1 MTGDAPSRSPAA
13 APDPHVSV
21 PTGTMPRR
29 SNVLAI
35 ASGKG
40 GVGKTW
46 LSITLAHALARI
58 GCRTLLFDGDL
69 GLANID
75 VQLGLTPQNDLGGVI
90 AGRIPLNRAI
100 MSYSEGGFDL
110 IAGRSGSGS
119 LATLPSDRLAAL
131 RREVDEIG
139 RDYDRVVLDLGAG
152 IERPVRLLARHS
164 RACLVLATD
173 EPTSIT
179 DAYAFIKVAQLDG
192 LCADL
197 RIVVNMAPNQR
208 AGEQT
213 YRALRRACIEFLK
226 FEPSLAGII
235 RRDDHVRDSIRRQ
248 TALLN
253 RHPGAD
259 AAADVERIADGLVSE
274 L

>member
-1 MTGDAPSRSPAA
+1 MTGAPTRSPATVPDPQAAIPIPAPSRP
-13 APDPHVSV
+13 
-21 PTGTMPRR
+21 G
-29 SNVLAI
+29 NVLAV

-46 LSITLAHALARI
+46 FSITLAHALARV

-75 VQLGLTPQNDLGGVI
+75 VQLGLMPQNDLSGVI
-90 AGRIPLNRAI
+90 AGRIPMHRAI
-100 MSYSEGGFDL
+100 VNYAEGGFDL

-119 LATLPSDRLAAL
+119 LATLSAERLAAL

-152 IERPVRLLARHS
+152 IERSVRLLARNS

-179 DAYAFIKVAQLDG
+179 DAYAFMKVAQREG

-197 RIVVNMAPNQR
+197 RIVVNMASNQH

-213 YRALRRACIEFLK
+213 YGALRRACTRFLQ
-226 FEPSLAGII
+226 FEPPLAGII

-248 TALLN
+248 TAILN
-253 RHPGAD
+253 RHPSAD
-259 AAADVERIADGLVSE
+259 AAADVERIASSLAGE
-274 L
+274 M

>member
-1 MTGDAPSRSPAA
+1 MTGAPSPSP
-13 APDPHVSV
+13 PGP
-21 PTGTMPRR
+21 G
-29 SNVLAI
+29 NVLAV

-46 LSITLAHALARI
+46 FSITLAHALAHL

-75 VQLGLTPQNDLGGVI
+75 VQLGLMPQNDLGGVI
-90 AGRIPLNRAI
+90 AGRIPMQRAI
-100 MSYSEGGFDL
+100 VNYGDGGFDL

-119 LATLPSDRLAAL
+119 LATLPAERLAAL
-131 RREVDEIG
+131 RREVAEIG

-179 DAYAFIKVAQLDG
+179 DAYAFIKVVQLEG
-192 LCADL
+192 ACADF
-197 RIVVNMAPNQR
+197 RIVVNMAPNHR
-208 AGEQT
+208 SGEQT
-213 YRALRRACIEFLK
+213 YEALRRACVRFLSIE
-226 FEPSLAGII
+226 PRLAGII
-235 RRDDHVRDSIRRQ
+235 RRDEHVRDTIRRQ

-253 RHPGAD
+253 RHPGAE
-259 AAADVERIADGLVSE
+259 AAADVERIAHDLAGE
-274 L
+274 M

>member
-1 MTGDAPSRSPAA
+1 MTGAPSPSP
-13 APDPHVSV
+13 PGP
-21 PTGTMPRR
+21 G
-29 SNVLAI
+29 NVLAV

-46 LSITLAHALARI
+46 FSITLAHALARL

-75 VQLGLTPQNDLGGVI
+75 VQLGLMPQNDLGGVI
-90 AGRIPLNRAI
+90 AGGIPIQRAI
-100 MSYSEGGFDL
+100 VNYSDGGFDL

-119 LATLPSDRLAAL
+119 LAILPAERLAAL

-179 DAYAFIKVAQLDG
+179 DAYAFIKVAQLEG
-192 LCADL
+192 LCADF
-197 RIVVNMAPNQR
+197 RIVVNMAPNR
-208 AGEQT
+208 RSGEQT
-213 YRALRRACIEFLK
+213 YEALRRACVRFLNIE
-226 FEPSLAGII
+226 PRLAGII
-235 RRDDHVRDSIRRQ
+235 RRDEHVRDTIRRQ

-253 RHPGAD
+253 RHPGAE
-259 AAADVERIADGLVSE
+259 AAADVEHIAHDLAGE
-274 L
+274 M